1 MTIYF
6 VEVFD
11 DAIVGADGMP
21 VGVEVVA
28 DYNPVVEILSPGP
41 QGIPGPA
48 TTTDPLTGANFA
60 VLANGGKYIYTQPTQ
75 PVMAN
80 GDIWIPT
87 PL

>member
-1 MTIYF
+1 MTVYF

-11 DAIVGADGMP
+11 DAVVSSGLP
-21 VGVEVVA
+21 VGVEVIA
-28 DYNPVVEILSPGP
+28 DYDPVFEILTPGP

-48 TTTDPLTGANFA
+48 VTQDPLTGANFA

-75 PVMAN
+75 PSGMQI
-80 GDIWIPT
+80 GDIWIPA